1 MGLFLGGMANDK
13 FGGRR
18 VITVALP
25 VMALALISLSIS
37 ARYLSVSEALLPVL
51 IAIGIWGLT
60 GWGFFPAQQVRLI
73 GISGLRAAPVI
84 LSLNASFMYLGFS
97 LGALLGSFTLT
108 RGSVADLGWVGGL
121 CVLASFILFLATHHR
136 SERSAKP

>member
-1 MGLFLGGMANDK
+1 M
-13 FGGRR
+13 
-18 VITVALP
+18 ITVALP

-121 CVLASFILFLATHHR
+121 SVMASFVLFLATHHR
-136 SERSAKP
+136 SERSTTP

>member
-1 MGLFLGGMANDK
+1 M
-13 FGGRR
+13 
-18 VITVALP
+18 
-25 VMALALISLSIS
+25 
-37 ARYLSVSEALLPVL
+37 
-51 IAIGIWGLT
+51 
-60 GWGFFPAQQVRLI
+60 RLI

-121 CVLASFILFLATHHR
+121 CVLASFVLFLATHHR
-136 SERSAKP
+136 SERSATP